1 MLISILTLFPEMFLG
16 PFDHSIIK
24 QAQIK
29 NLVNIEFV
37 NLRKFGVGK
46 HHQVDD
52 TPYGGGIGMVMRVDV
67 VNSAIQSTI
76 RPDLTQRKIILTS
89 AKGKLYKQA
98 KAREYSKLEHL
109 IIICGHYEGID
120 ERILNYIDEEV
131 SIGEFVLTGG
141 EIPAMLIADSVTR
154 LLDGVLKKDATE
166 LESFSL
172 CEKDS
177 NQMLLEYPHYTR
189 PAIYEGLEVPKILTE
204 GNHKKIKS
212 WRMIQAKINSS
223 KHHPDKDIN

>member
-1 MLISILTLFPEMFLG
+1 MLISILTLFPEMFQG

-29 NLVNIEFV
+29 KLVEIEFI
-37 NLRKFGVGK
+37 NIRKFGFGK

-67 VNSAIQSTI
+67 VNAALQSTL
-76 RPDLTQRKIILTS
+76 RPKLTKRKIILTS
-89 AKGKLYKQA
+89 AKGKIYKQSTA
-98 KAREYSKLEHL
+98 KEYAQLDHL
-109 IIICGHYEGID
+109 IIICGHYEGVD
-120 ERILNYIDEEV
+120 ERILNFIDEEI
-131 SIGEFVLTGG
+131 SIGEFILTGG
-141 EIPAMLIADSVTR
+141 EIPAMMITDSVTR
-154 LLDGVLKKDATE
+154 LLDGVLKKDATD

-189 PAIYEGLEVPKILTE
+189 PAKYEGVEVPKVLTE
-204 GNHKKIKS
+204 GNHKKITN
-212 WRMIQAKINSS
+212 WRMQQAKINSS
-223 KHHPDKDIN
+223 KHQSQS